1 MYICMVWI
9 GRWVRLL
16 HASMLCAPAR
26 VCAHVCA
33 LQPLFLKDNFFQTPL
48 LLERG
53 GIEPVVK

>member
-1 MYICMVWI
+1 MPQC
-9 GRWVRLL
+9 
-16 HASMLCAPAR
+16 CAPAR